1 MPANPACVCVLVCL
15 CVRVCTRV
23 MHVYATKIVD
33 PRGRAPCPPTL
44 PLLSFTVPSRSSLP
58 PPSLVFDPFR
68 WLWTS
73 PEPTH
78 THTHMYVHT
87 HRHTQTHTTQTTK
100 FYNNTHTPHVH
111 REDHWLSLEPV
122 LPPTQAPT
130 LSTAPDLVRLALN
143 HSSPSSVSGRGLESR
158 TWRALSKVA
167 ASYPQIPPS
176 QVSQVSL
183 SLCMCVQMK
192 ECVLLDR

>member
-1 MPANPACVCVLVCL
+1 LGLKDYVPEHAQVAALDSMPNLSPMPVSMYRAQRPHDKQSNACKPCLCLCACVFVRACVYTCHAR
-15 CVRVCTRV
+15 VRN
-23 MHVYATKIVD
+23 KN
-33 PRGRAPCPPTL
+33 
-44 PLLSFTVPSRSSLP
+44 SRS
-58 PPSLVFDPFR
+58 
-68 WLWTS
+68 
-73 PEPTH
+73 H
-78 THTHMYVHT
+78 VHT

-158 TWRALSKVA
+158 TSRALSKVEA
-167 ASYPQIPPS
+167 FYPQIPPS
-176 QVSQVSL
+176 QVSEVSL